1 MAVLPAVALKNPFD
15 KPSEGND
22 MNRPITLLILLIII
36 SIPFAGGC
44 ATPYD
49 IGSADP
55 RVTPHEAAQ
64 NVSGMLNHNVAWGG
78 MIAATK
84 NLKDKTEL
92 EVVGYPL
99 DSGNRPDY
107 DAAPIGRFLVIQS
120 GYLETADY
128 APGRLI
134 TVVGMVTET
143 RTGTVGE
150 AKYVYPVVAA
160 NKLQLWPRSAGGR
173 NEPSIHFGIG
183 IGIIR

>member
-1 MAVLPAVALKNPFD
+1 MT
-15 KPSEGND
+15 
-22 MNRPITLLILLIII
+22 RPITLLVFLSIASTLL
-36 SIPFAGGC
+36 AGGC

-55 RVTPHEAAQ
+55 RVTPREAAQ
-64 NVSGMLNHNVAWGG
+64 NVPGMLNHNVAWGG

-99 DSGNRPDY
+99 DSANRPDY
-107 DAAPIGRFLVIQS
+107 DAAPTGRFLAIQP
-120 GYLETADY
+120 GYLEAADY

-134 TVVGMVTET
+134 TVVGIVTET
-143 RTGTVGE
+143 RIGTVDE
-150 AKYVYPVVAA
+150 AKYVYPVVSA
-160 NKLQLWPRSAGGR
+160 NKVQLWPRSSGGR

>member
-1 MAVLPAVALKNPFD
+1 
-15 KPSEGND
+15 
-22 MNRPITLLILLIII
+22 
-36 SIPFAGGC
+36 
-44 ATPYD
+44 
-49 IGSADP
+49 
-55 RVTPHEAAQ
+55 
-64 NVSGMLNHNVAWGG
+64 

-92 EVVGYPL
+92 EVVGYPF
-99 DSGNRPDY
+99 DSGNRPDV
-107 DAAPIGRFLVIQS
+107 DAAPTGRFLVIQS

-150 AKYVYPVVAA
+150 AQYVYPVVAA

>member
-1 MAVLPAVALKNPFD
+1 
-15 KPSEGND
+15 
-22 MNRPITLLILLIII
+22 MNRPITLLILLTIV

-64 NVSGMLNHNVAWGG
+64 NVPGMLNHNVAWGG

-134 TVVGMVTET
+134 TVVDHEGMIAWRDEKFPLYFI
-143 RTGTVGE
+143 E
-150 AKYVYPVVAA
+150 YLIEFP
-160 NKLQLWPRSAGGR
+160 
-173 NEPSIHFGIG
+173 EPQS
-183 IGIIR
+183 RWN